1 MVELGRL
8 NKKKR
13 PIPRKEGQLADVSGT
28 NLLFFDVRFKLI
40 FKESL
45 LTLTKFCI
53 RLFTEIYMKK

>member
-8 NKKKR
+8 NKKR